1 MEAAIAEA
9 DRQLAELLQLQQV
22 QQKQDLMRL
31 SEAHAVS
38 NADAAFRR
46 GLEELIQDHL
56 NTCLALAN
64 CGTATQHPQPYL
76 SHPLAAEGPSQSGV
90 PSASAVGSPESANNS
105 SSGGVG
111 SSGTASDGAGSNC
124 CMTALCGGV
133 SVTMDDAT
141 LPSLLRDASDS
152 NIESHGFI
160 PAVDSIGLAGSSA
173 QVHNAVATTVED
185 VEAAAAAA
193 AAVAGIAA
201 ADVGSNATGSG
212 NVSSSP
218 TQEVVA
224 HAQQRWDEVQAD
236 AEAIRLALE
245 REARERELLRLA
257 ELHAASVLDDAFL
270 SSPPLASRS
279 PPEDPADYAI
289 ADHPDA
295 SVIHM
300 WPPLEQ
306 PLPAYS
312 PDGQT
317 GSPEEVLES
326 DAEQTSEGIQVQGGV
341 TMEGVETAGSTGSRG
356 SVRGHSPGYLS
367 ASPGGSNLSS
377 SQPSPR
383 ASAPLAASVAVQP
396 SVVMG
401 ADSTMELDGSMD
413 GEARLMQLLLRVERE
428 RQRELAALLSFRAVT
443 ESSSRHRLQAWMQ
456 RRNLLTQQEPVEEE
470 DEEQPQMTEV
480 QEEIGA
486 LRTHRFVSGIESQ
499 FRSNL
504 ESLIALGPTRAWQQR
519 SLRQFS
525 AAAAAAAAVEH
536 TCSRQSE
543 RPTGPGSMGTGP
555 RLLPPAPSPPP
566 PFGTPPLT
574 EYNEELQELL
584 SRRSVTTLL
593 TSEFR
598 HRLEHLI
605 HSFITLRRP
614 LAAATA
620 VPSPAAVLTPVQR
633 RQQQRQQRRQQQQQQ
648 QQQSQPQEPG
658 QVNGNENGESE
669 VPAGATAARQP
680 PIPPPPPQTPL
691 WQMPLNAHAGPPMGG
706 GMGVRGAHAY
716 GGGFNQHHTQRYM
729 DHGWLEVR
737 DEVRAMEARMQEQMQ
752 RVEQAMEVCLSMMS
766 ELQRA
771 QRQELAGALRRVYD
785 SGRGVPQE
793 ALDGHKWALIRSGTC
808 CVCCDKPIDCLLYRC
823 GHMCACVGCANE
835 LKRRDQ
841 NCPITMAEPLSQE
854 PMHSQGLYGERD
866 STQGRG
872 AGDPLRFLEFSTQ
885 GEDGEYE
892 YATQFHDLSQ
902 PSRPDGV
909 GSGGWVDSH
918 LGASNSADH
927 ADALR
932 AEAAYRNDSAAS
944 QAGAFAENGLSARD
958 DAGRAGMGAS
968 EAGAAGG
975 NGVAAADALSA
986 AMNDLSFDEMGEEDA
1001 MDFPATD
1008 LPEHACKYCGIHN
1021 PACVVRCN
1029 FPTCRKWFC
1038 NSRGNTSGS
1047 HIVNH
1052 LVRAK
1057 HKEVCLHRDSPLGE
1071 TILECYNCG
1080 CRNVF
1085 LLGFIPAKAES
1096 VVVLLCREP
1105 CLSVNGLKDMNWDL
1119 LQWQP
1124 LIHDRCFLSW
1134 LVKVPSEQEQLR
1146 ARHLS
1151 AQAVNRLEEL
1161 WKTNPTA
1168 SLDDLDKPGVDD
1180 EPQPVALKYEDAYQY
1195 QNVFGPLVKLE
1206 ADYDKMMKEAQTKDN
1221 ITVRWDVGLNK
1232 KRIAY
1237 FVFPKEESE
1246 LRLVPGDELR
1256 LKYPGDP
1263 IHPAWQSVGHVI
1275 KLTPQE
1281 EVAVELRAGQ
1291 GAPVEVTH
1299 GFSVDFVWKSTS
1311 FDRMQAAMKLFA
1323 VDETSVSG
1331 FIYHRL
1337 LGHDVEPHTV
1347 RNVMPKRFGA
1357 PGLPELNHSQIS
1369 AVKSVLQKPLSL
1381 IQGPP
1386 GTGKTV
1392 TSAAIVYHLA
1402 RQEQGQVLVCA
1413 PSNVAVDQLAEK
1425 ISITGIKVVRLCAK
1439 SRESVSSPVEH
1450 LTLHHQVR
1458 NLEEAEKGEL
1468 HKLMMLKEE
1477 QGELSSA
1484 DEKKFKALKRV
1495 AEREICQSAD
1505 VICTTCVG
1513 AGDPRLSNFRFRQV
1527 LIDESTQATEPE
1539 CLIPLVMGA
1548 KQVVLVGDHCQLGPV
1563 IMCKKAA
1570 RAGLAQSLF
1579 ERLVLLAVK
1588 PIRLQVQYRMHPCL
1602 SEFPSNTFYEGTL
1615 QNGVADADRCL
1626 PGIDFPWPV
1635 PNRPM
1640 MFYVQLGQE
1649 EMSASGT
1656 SYLNRSEASHVEKV
1670 VTLFL
1675 RNGCMPHQIG
1685 VITPYEGQR
1694 AYIVTHMAR
1703 NGPLRQQLY
1712 KDIEVASV
1720 DSFQGREKDL
1730 IILSCVRSNEHQG
1743 IGFLND
1749 PRRLN
1754 VALTRAKYGVVLL
1767 GNAKVLSKQPLWN
1780 LLLTHFKER
1789 EALVEGPLTNLNQSM
1804 VQFHKPSKP
1813 HFDRRMP
1820 SSGMVA
1826 LGAPEPFVPTLTPT
1840 GGFSHPS
1847 SDLMAQQRHQQHMGQ
1862 PASGGGKQEQAGGM
1876 QSQYSQGTNLPADL
1890 MTQDFNYPH
1899 MPDPSLGFG
1908 LPSRPLSQSQQPGP
1922 FSHHP
1927 ADGPSTQHFAS
1938 QAFGSNQLFTQP
1950 YSHFTQQQP
1959 SQQQQQRQGSYNG

>member
-1 MEAAIAEA
+1 
-9 DRQLAELLQLQQV
+9 
-22 QQKQDLMRL
+22 
-31 SEAHAVS
+31 
-38 NADAAFRR
+38 
-46 GLEELIQDHL
+46 
-56 NTCLALAN
+56 
-64 CGTATQHPQPYL
+64 
-76 SHPLAAEGPSQSGV
+76 
-90 PSASAVGSPESANNS
+90 
-105 SSGGVG
+105 
-111 SSGTASDGAGSNC
+111 
-124 CMTALCGGV
+124 
-133 SVTMDDAT
+133 
-141 LPSLLRDASDS
+141 
-152 NIESHGFI
+152 
-160 PAVDSIGLAGSSA
+160 
-173 QVHNAVATTVED
+173 
-185 VEAAAAAA
+185 
-193 AAVAGIAA
+193 
-201 ADVGSNATGSG
+201 
-212 NVSSSP
+212 
-218 TQEVVA
+218 
-224 HAQQRWDEVQAD
+224 
-236 AEAIRLALE
+236 
-245 REARERELLRLA
+245 
-257 ELHAASVLDDAFL
+257 
-270 SSPPLASRS
+270 
-279 PPEDPADYAI
+279 
-289 ADHPDA
+289 
-295 SVIHM
+295 
-300 WPPLEQ
+300 
-306 PLPAYS
+306 
-312 PDGQT
+312 
-317 GSPEEVLES
+317 
-326 DAEQTSEGIQVQGGV
+326 
-341 TMEGVETAGSTGSRG
+341 
-356 SVRGHSPGYLS
+356 
-367 ASPGGSNLSS
+367 
-377 SQPSPR
+377 
-383 ASAPLAASVAVQP
+383 
-396 SVVMG
+396 
-401 ADSTMELDGSMD
+401 
-413 GEARLMQLLLRVERE
+413 
-428 RQRELAALLSFRAVT
+428 
-443 ESSSRHRLQAWMQ
+443 
-456 RRNLLTQQEPVEEE
+456 
-470 DEEQPQMTEV
+470 
-480 QEEIGA
+480 
-486 LRTHRFVSGIESQ
+486 
-499 FRSNL
+499 
-504 ESLIALGPTRAWQQR
+504 
-519 SLRQFS
+519 
-525 AAAAAAAAVEH
+525 
-536 TCSRQSE
+536 
-543 RPTGPGSMGTGP
+543 
-555 RLLPPAPSPPP
+555 
-566 PFGTPPLT
+566 
-574 EYNEELQELL
+574 
-584 SRRSVTTLL
+584 
-593 TSEFR
+593 
-598 HRLEHLI
+598 
-605 HSFITLRRP
+605 
-614 LAAATA
+614 
-620 VPSPAAVLTPVQR
+620 
-633 RQQQRQQRRQQQQQQ
+633 
-648 QQQSQPQEPG
+648 
-658 QVNGNENGESE
+658 
-669 VPAGATAARQP
+669 
-680 PIPPPPPQTPL
+680 
-691 WQMPLNAHAGPPMGG
+691 
-706 GMGVRGAHAY
+706 
-716 GGGFNQHHTQRYM
+716 
-729 DHGWLEVR
+729 
-737 DEVRAMEARMQEQMQ
+737 
-752 RVEQAMEVCLSMMS
+752 
-766 ELQRA
+766 
-771 QRQELAGALRRVYD
+771 
-785 SGRGVPQE
+785 
-793 ALDGHKWALIRSGTC
+793 
-808 CVCCDKPIDCLLYRC
+808 
-823 GHMCACVGCANE
+823 
-835 LKRRDQ
+835 
-841 NCPITMAEPLSQE
+841 
-854 PMHSQGLYGERD
+854 MHSQGLYGERD

-885 GEDGEYE
+885 GEDAEYE

-909 GSGGWVDSH
+909 GSVGWVDSH
-918 LGASNSADH
+918 LGPPNSAH
-927 ADALR
+927 PADALR
-932 AEAAYRNDSAAS
+932 AEAAYRKDDAAS

-968 EAGAAGG
+968 VAGAAGG

-986 AMNDLSFDEMGEEDA
+986 TMNDLSFDEMGEEDA

-1080 CRNVF
+1080 CRNAF

-1232 KRIAY
+1232 KRVAY

-1712 KDIEVASV
+1712 KDIE
-1720 DSFQGREKDL
+1720 
-1730 IILSCVRSNEHQG
+1730 G

-1804 VQFHKPSKP
+1804 VQFHKPSKVLLRSPTSAPPPLLAHLCSPTSARPPPLLHPPVVSSPPCTSLPLSIFTHFRLNSLYCCLLSMHWDNSERHLSTFRNMLLTDTFPLCPLAFPLPPLPCDSPFPRPVPVPGQP

-1840 GGFSHPS
+1840 VPSMPSHARPYPPSRGPPFPPSARPMPPVGMPGPSYPPSAPFPPNLPNGFPRGGPPSASPHGPIPPRMPLPAFPLGAYAQPYAIPTRPALGQAAQQVAVGPQGGGRGFGMGRGAGGRGGGGGGGRGLGVVADGRGETGGRGRGMDGGISQQEMLTQAPSSSQGGSAGVPLSQAPHNDLFPLTMSQDFLGDDFNSQGSLGFASFNTQGGFSHPS
-1847 SDLMAQQRHQQHMGQ
+1847 SDLMPQQRHQQHMGVGQ
-1862 PASGGGKQEQAGGM
+1862 PSSGGGKQEQGGSM
-1876 QSQYSQGTNLPADL
+1876 QSQYSQGSNLPADL
-1890 MTQDFNYPH
+1890 MTQDFNYAH

-1922 FSHHP
+1922 FAHHP

-1959 SQQQQQRQGSYNG
+1959 SQQQQRQGSYNG